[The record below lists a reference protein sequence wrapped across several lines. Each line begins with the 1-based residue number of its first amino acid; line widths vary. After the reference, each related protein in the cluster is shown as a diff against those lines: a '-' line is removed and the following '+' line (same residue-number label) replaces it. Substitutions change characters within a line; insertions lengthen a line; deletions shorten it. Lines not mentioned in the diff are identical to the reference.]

1 MMLRISSNPTPNS
14 VETPRELFE
23 KRFTTEFVNLAC
35 IIPIRADPGVWII
48 VPVNPKVTVTI
59 PISTNIVPEMSFEE

>member
-1 MMLRISSNPTPNS
+1 MMLRISSDPTPNS

-35 IIPIRADPGVWII
+35 IIPTKTDPGVWII
-48 VPVNPKVTVTI
+48 VLVNPKMTVTI
-59 PISTNIVPEMSFEE
+59 HISTNIAPVMSFEE